1 MSRTFR
7 SLLTV
12 LLALAGPFATPALA
26 LWQSDTGGG
35 GGGGNGG
42 GSGGGVDVHVD
53 VGHSGGAWYAQPM
66 WIAIFVIGGI
76 LVLVLLVMAA
86 RGGGGG
92 GNRTTVVKD

>member
-1 MSRTFR
+1 MTRTFR
-7 SLLTV
+7 SLLSV

-26 LWQSDTGGG
+26 LWQSDPGGG
-35 GGGGNGG
+35 GGGGN
-42 GSGGGVDVHVD
+42 SGGTIDVNVD
-53 VGHSGGAWYAQPM
+53 VGHSAGAWYAQPM

-86 RGGGGG
+86 RGSGG